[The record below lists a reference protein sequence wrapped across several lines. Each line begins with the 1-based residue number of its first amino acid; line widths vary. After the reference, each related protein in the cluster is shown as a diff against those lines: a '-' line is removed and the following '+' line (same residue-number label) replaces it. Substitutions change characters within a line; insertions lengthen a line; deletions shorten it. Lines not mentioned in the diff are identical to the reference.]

1 MSNAKLSI
9 EPQTYSPTIKKTLT
23 ERIRERLAL
32 FEQTDGI
39 EFSRTTWFLFGLL
52 LLILFLPLLAFPNG
66 ADNGLFYVAGQKI
79 FYQGAVPYRDIVD
92 VKPPLIYYLNAIA
105 IALFGDHPISMRLL
119 DLIAQLVTCWLLI
132 ALTRRTTGRD
142 LQAIVAAI
150 LYALLYIGL
159 NFANTSQ
166 VESFAG
172 LLILPA
178 VWLFLYRRTFVGF
191 IAIGILCGLL
201 TFMKFTLGITLAA
214 FLFGDLLLINDSW
227 RIRVRN
233 YAGLSLGFGLIV
245 GLFFLYLTLFDA
257 YHGFLNMQEFLAG
270 YTGLQWQSLRGSIRL
285 MLQLMPA
292 RLGDEYSLTMLIAT
306 IWGIVQIT
314 NGDLHA
320 SLSPNG
326 GETTS
331 KSKVSAAGSIFL
343 RLCTIL
349 CFFLLIS
356 IAVEGKWFSYHL
368 LRFFPFGVA
377 LASFGLI
384 SGIATL
390 LKGKSDRFL
399 WFVLSS
405 TLLFFVA
412 LGPLSRYAFHYGSTV
427 IMLTSGAKS
436 FDNYYASQEG
446 KDECALWEMR
456 EVGDYVQEHRQ
467 QGEKLFVSSG
477 VASQIYLA
485 SNYVPDFYVFHAGF
499 IIAPFAPTE
508 WRDSTVSYLL
518 GERPRFIVLQSVDP
532 ISVVTGTN
540 KTSLDLFKEKK
551 ELWKMFEE
559 EYQVVITTPRLML
572 YQKME
577 ANTSSSAIS
586 SEKTEQKT
594 GG

>member
-1 MSNAKLSI
+1 MSI
-9 EPQTYSPTIKKTLT
+9 EPQTYSPTRKKPLT

-32 FEQTDGI
+32 FGETDRI

-66 ADNGLFYVAGQKI
+66 ADNGLFYAAGQKI

-92 VKPPLIYYLNAIA
+92 VKPPLIYYLNAVAIA
-105 IALFGDHPISMRLL
+105 IFGDHSISMRLL
-119 DLIAQLVTCWLLI
+119 DLIAQLFTCWLLI
-132 ALTRRTTGRD
+132 GLIRRTTGRD
-142 LQAIVAAI
+142 LEAIFAAI

-166 VESFAG
+166 VEGFVG

-178 VWLFLYRRTFVGF
+178 VWLFIYRRTFVGF
-191 IAIGILCGLL
+191 LAIGILCGLL
-201 TFMKFTLGITLAA
+201 TFMKFTLGITVAA
-214 FLFGDLLLINDSW
+214 FLFGDLLLLNDGW
-227 RIRVRN
+227 RVRVRN
-233 YAGLSLGFGLIV
+233 YAGLGLGFGLIV
-245 GLFFLYLTLFDA
+245 ALFFLYLTLFDA
-257 YHGFLNMQEFLAG
+257 WHGFLNMQEFLAG
-270 YTGLQWQSLRGSIRL
+270 YTGLQWQSLRSSVRL
-285 MLQLMPA
+285 MLQQMPA
-292 RLGDEYSLTMLIAT
+292 RLGDEYSLAVLIGT

-314 NGDLHA
+314 TGDIR
-320 SLSPNG
+320 STFSPRD
-326 GETTS
+326 GEKTAS
-331 KSKVSAAGSIFL
+331 KSNISDAGIIFL
-343 RLCTIL
+343 RLCAIL

-390 LKGKSDRFL
+390 LKGKSDKFS
-399 WFVLSS
+399 WFVLSL

-412 LGPLSRYAFHYGSTV
+412 LGPLSRFVFHTGST
-427 IMLTSGAKS
+427 ITMLTSGAKS
-436 FDNYYASQEG
+436 FDDYYASQEG
-446 KDECALWEMR
+446 KDECAHWEMR
-456 EVGDYVQEHRQ
+456 EVGDYVRKHRK
-467 QGEKLFVSSG
+467 GEEKLFVSSG

-499 IIAPFAPTE
+499 IIAPFAPNE

-518 GERPRFIVLQSVDP
+518 EERPRFIVLQSVDP
-532 ISVVTGTN
+532 ISVVTGTT

-559 EYQVVITTPRLML
+559 EYQVVITTPRLIL
-572 YQKME
+572 YQRME
-577 ANTSSSAIS
+577 MITSSSPAS
-586 SEKTEQKT
+586 SKSTEQK
-594 GG
+594 